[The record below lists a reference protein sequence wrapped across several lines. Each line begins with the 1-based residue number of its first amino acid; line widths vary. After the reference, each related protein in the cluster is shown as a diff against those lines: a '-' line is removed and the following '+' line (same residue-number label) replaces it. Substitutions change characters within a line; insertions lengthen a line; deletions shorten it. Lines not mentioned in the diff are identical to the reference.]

1 MKTYNLEPKQFHT
14 RLIKLACLFA
24 FIISSKISLG
34 QTTDSPSL
42 FITPI
47 TDTTSLY
54 TLGVDD
60 IKLDL
65 TKELLNQLVPLDSIL
80 KLAVY
85 NNPGVKAQEALIAAG
100 NEQVKLGRREWQN
113 GVFLSYNQNIG
124 NQTLFYNSN
133 QEPVGTQSQS
143 LSTGYRLGLNV
154 NIPLYLFF
162 ARNNRINIYKQELEV
177 RKETNEKLK
186 LDLERI
192 VIAEYNSMLSTH
204 RILLIA
210 SNSRSASRMLMDM
223 ANQQFQQG
231 DITIGDY
238 TSVMGLASKAESDYE
253 IAKRDFY
260 TWYQQLERLVG
271 VRLDK
276 LTRKP

>member
-1 MKTYNLEPKQFHT
+1 MKTYTFEPKQLHT
-14 RLIKLACLFA
+14 RLILFACLFA
-24 FIISSKISLG
+24 IIFSSKISQG

-54 TLGVDD
+54 SLGVDN

-80 KLAVY
+80 KLSIY
-85 NNPGVKAQEALIAAG
+85 NNPGVKAQEALIEAG
-100 NEQVKLGRREWQN
+100 NEQIKLGRREWQN
-113 GVFLSYNQNIG
+113 GVFLSYNQNVG
-124 NQTLFYNSN
+124 NQTLFYNTN
-133 QEPVGTQSQS
+133 QEPIGTQSQS
-143 LSTGYRLGLNV
+143 LSTGYRLGFNV

-192 VIAEYNSMLSTH
+192 VIAEYNNMLSTH

-210 SNSRSASRMLMDM
+210 SNSRSAARMLMDM

-231 DITIGDY
+231 DISIGDY